1 MLKARLKIRSPKN
14 NRRAR
19 LSFQRILKTSFIL
32 TQACPDSSLKRKAAA
47 QRSARNKTNDA
58 NRKRAELRAGYNALL
73 PQDYRKVPLNI
84 PPLPSQRKWT
94 SHRRLEVV
102 MIWTSS
108 ILLFLTP
115 HELLAFGSCSTETQ
129 KLSQRHFAASH
140 LNPVSPLEWKLAFK
154 VSKIKVVE
162 TLRCCQTKKSFLEE
176 VIGVGVDFSINPKTK
191 NIDYISMVHDLISQ
205 SAFSN
210 LGTTRDVFGEE
221 YKLFLPI
228 YFS

>member
-19 LSFQRILKTSFIL
+19 LSFQRILKRSFIL

-102 MIWTSS
+102 MMCGLRQSCYSSHHTNCLPLDLVAQKHRSSAKLPTS
-108 ILLFLTP
+108 
-115 HELLAFGSCSTETQ
+115 G
-129 KLSQRHFAASH
+129 
-140 LNPVSPLEWKLAFK
+140 N
-154 VSKIKVVE
+154 
-162 TLRCCQTKKSFLEE
+162 
-176 VIGVGVDFSINPKTK
+176 
-191 NIDYISMVHDLISQ
+191 
-205 SAFSN
+205 
-210 LGTTRDVFGEE
+210 
-221 YKLFLPI
+221 I
-228 YFS
+228 YFNATLLRLI